1 MPTVIPFATYG
12 GSSIKNGRSS
22 ESRQARLDGRVVTDE
37 GKAKACDNLKAAYP
51 DITWKEGKLLNN
63 ASKKVLEDWVKAYQ

>member
-37 GKAKACDNLKAAYP
+37 GEAKACDNLKAAYP
-51 DITWKEGKLLNN
+51 DENWKEGKLLNRV
-63 ASKKVLEDWVKAYQ
+63 SEKELKAWIGK

>member
-37 GKAKACDNLKAAYP
+37 GEAKACDN
-51 DITWKEGKLLNN
+51 
-63 ASKKVLEDWVKAYQ
+63 

>member
-22 ESRQARLDGRVVTDE
+22 ESRQACLGYAVTDE
-37 GKAKACDNLKAAYP
+37 GEAKACDNSKAAYP
-51 DITWKEGKLLNN
+51 DVNWKDGKLLNRV
-63 ASKKVLEDWVKAYQ
+63 SEKELKAWIGK

>member
-1 MPTVIPFATYG
+1 MAAVA
-12 GSSIKNGRSS
+12 
-22 ESRQARLDGRVVTDE
+22 SRTDGAARAEPSLDGRVVTDE
-37 GKAKACDNLKAAYP
+37 GEAKACDNLKAAYP

>member
-37 GKAKACDNLKAAYP
+37 VNNKLK
-51 DITWKEGKLLNN
+51 
-63 ASKKVLEDWVKAYQ
+63 

>member
-22 ESRQARLDGRVVTDE
+22 ESRQAWMAE
-37 GKAKACDNLKAAYP
+37 
-51 DITWKEGKLLNN
+51 
-63 ASKKVLEDWVKAYQ
+63 S

>member
-1 MPTVIPFATYG
+1 MLTVIPFATYG

-37 GKAKACDNLKAAYP
+37 GGAN
-51 DITWKEGKLLNN
+51 E
-63 ASKKVLEDWVKAYQ
+63 

>member
-1 MPTVIPFATYG
+1 MLTVIPFATYG

-37 GKAKACDNLKAAYP
+37 GEAKACDNSKAAYP
-51 DITWKEGKLLNN
+51 DVNWKDGKLLNRV
-63 ASKKVLEDWVKAYQ
+63 SEKELKAWIGK

>member
-37 GKAKACDNLKAAYP
+37 GEAKACDNLKAAYP
-51 DITWKEGKLLNN
+51 DVNWKEGKLLNR
-63 ASKKVLEDWVKAYQ
+63 VLEKELKAWIGK